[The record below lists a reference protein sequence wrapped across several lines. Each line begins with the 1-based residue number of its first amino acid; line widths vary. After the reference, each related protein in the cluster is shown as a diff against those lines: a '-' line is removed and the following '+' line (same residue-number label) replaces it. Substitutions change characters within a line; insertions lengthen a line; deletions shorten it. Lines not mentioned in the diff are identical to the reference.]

1 MEGTDSAHWAVCGYG
16 ASVQHYGYFIHRIY
30 LVGVE
35 KLSEQGLVYEGYK
48 PMHICPRCETTLSN
62 FEVAQGY
69 KDITDISVTAAFP
82 IIGEKDTYILAWTT
96 TPWTLP
102 GNVALA
108 VSPKIGY
115 GMYKRDGK
123 KYIVAVARAEA
134 VFGGA
139 PYELEREISGED
151 LVGKK
156 YAPPFDEFY
165 NDKNIQNHTRG
176 WAIYGA
182 DFVTDTDG
190 TGVVHIAPA
199 FGADDMALWREKELP
214 FIQHVGMDG
223 VIMSIKPLEGMQAKP
238 KDDPQKTDVEVI
250 KFLAREGVLFAKE
263 KIVHSYPH
271 CWRCDTPLLNY
282 AASSLFIKVADIK
295 GKLIKENKKVGW
307 VPEYVG
313 RARFANM
320 LEDAP
325 DWAVSRAR
333 FWGAPIP
340 IWKCDSCDK
349 REVIGSIEDLKA
361 RAEHQGNKYFVMRH
375 GQAENNEQNIANSNP
390 HNKIHLTERGKEE
403 ARRSAKELRDK
414 RIDFIVS
421 SQFIR
426 TRETAEIVRIT
437 AGLSGESVTPDER
450 FGEVNVG
457 VFDDKSNTAYHAFFS
472 SMMEKFTKTPE
483 GGENLMDLKRRV
495 MDALYDL
502 EEKYEGKNILIVTHE
517 YSAWM
522 LALGSEGG
530 DTARGVAMKE
540 DKDDFL
546 KTAEWMELP
555 FAPFPHN
562 KEYELDL
569 HRPYIDGVV
578 FNCECGGTLRRI
590 PEVFDCWVES
600 GSMPFA
606 QFHYPFENKKLFEEN
621 FPADF
626 IAEGVDQT
634 RGWFYSLLVLGT
646 CLFGESPYK
655 NVVVNG
661 TILAED
667 GQKIS
672 KRLKNY
678 PDPMEMVGKYGADAV
693 RYYLLSSP
701 AVRGEDLAFSEKG
714 VDEVH
719 KKIVLRLQNVVSFY
733 EIYAGDRQ
741 PATYNPQ
748 QESRNV
754 LDSWILARLDELTAE
769 VTKAMDAYELDKA
782 TRPFMDFVD
791 DLSTWYIRSSR
802 NRFKSSAEIAP
813 LNISADG
820 DMDKQSAL
828 QTTHYILFT
837 LSKLMAP
844 FMPFAAEDIY
854 QRIQNGNLKIENYNA
869 KLKNIKSVHL
879 EDWLSELRTKDKG
892 LKILQDMAEVR
903 RIVSL
908 GLEARAKAGIKVRQP
923 LAMFR
928 IVNQQS
934 TISDEQLIELIKNEV
949 NVKEVLFD
957 VGATSA
963 NEAELDTV
971 ITEELKKKGRC
982 VNSCAV
988 SRICAKRQS
997 SRRVTVSCLPFQ
1009 RHWKVKG
1016 SSDFLKNR

>member
-1 MEGTDSAHWAVCGYG
+1 
-16 ASVQHYGYFIHRIY
+16 
-30 LVGVE
+30 
-35 KLSEQGLVYEGYK
+35 
-48 PMHICPRCETTLSN
+48 
-62 FEVAQGY
+62 
-69 KDITDISVTAAFP
+69 
-82 IIGEKDTYILAWTT
+82 
-96 TPWTLP
+96 
-102 GNVALA
+102 
-108 VSPKIGY
+108 
-115 GMYKRDGK
+115 
-123 KYIVAVARAEA
+123 
-134 VFGGA
+134 
-139 PYELEREISGED
+139 
-151 LVGKK
+151 
-156 YAPPFDEFY
+156 
-165 NDKNIQNHTRG
+165 
-176 WAIYGA
+176 
-182 DFVTDTDG
+182 
-190 TGVVHIAPA
+190 
-199 FGADDMALWREKELP
+199 
-214 FIQHVGMDG
+214 
-223 VIMSIKPLEGMQAKP
+223 
-238 KDDPQKTDVEVI
+238 
-250 KFLAREGVLFAKE
+250 
-263 KIVHSYPH
+263 
-271 CWRCDTPLLNY
+271 
-282 AASSLFIKVADIK
+282 
-295 GKLIKENKKVGW
+295 
-307 VPEYVG
+307 
-313 RARFANM
+313 
-320 LEDAP
+320 
-325 DWAVSRAR
+325 
-333 FWGAPIP
+333 
-340 IWKCDSCDK
+340 
-349 REVIGSIEDLKA
+349 
-361 RAEHQGNKYFVMRH
+361 
-375 GQAENNEQNIANSNP
+375 
-390 HNKIHLTERGKEE
+390 
-403 ARRSAKELRDK
+403 
-414 RIDFIVS
+414 
-421 SQFIR
+421 
-426 TRETAEIVRIT
+426 
-437 AGLSGESVTPDER
+437 
-450 FGEVNVG
+450 
-457 VFDDKSNTAYHAFFS
+457 
-472 SMMEKFTKTPE
+472 
-483 GGENLMDLKRRV
+483 
-495 MDALYDL
+495 
-502 EEKYEGKNILIVTHE
+502 
-517 YSAWM
+517 
-522 LALGSEGG
+522 
-530 DTARGVAMKE
+530 
-540 DKDDFL
+540 
-546 KTAEWMELP
+546 
-555 FAPFPHN
+555 
-562 KEYELDL
+562 
-569 HRPYIDGVV
+569 
-578 FNCECGGTLRRI
+578 I

-971 ITEELKKKGRC
+971 ITEELKKEGQMRELVRGIQDLRKKAELTPSDSIVLTISTTLEGEGL
-982 VNSCAV
+982 VGLFEEQIKKIVLAKDVVFAEETEGAEIKVDDILFSV
-988 SRICAKRQS
+988 SIGK
-997 SRRVTVSCLPFQ
+997 
-1009 RHWKVKG
+1009 
-1016 SSDFLKNR
+1016 